1 MTHKELIQN
10 NIGNLLWIKY
20 ENKKGSLL
28 KMVVKIKD
36 ATDEGFSFKIND
48 SNYEHVE
55 LYDSVIDIDVN
66 ADSYKIENIGW

>member
-10 NIGNLLWIKY
+10 NIGNLLWLKY
-20 ENKKGSLL
+20 KNKKGSLL
-28 KMVVKIKD
+28 KMVVRIKD

>member
-1 MTHKELIQN
+1 MTHEEIIQN

-20 ENKKGSLL
+20 RNKEGVLL
-28 KMVVKIKD
+28 KMVVRIKD

>member
-1 MTHKELIQN
+1 MTHEEIIQN
-10 NIGNLLWIKY
+10 NIGNLLWLKY
-20 ENKKGSLL
+20 KNKKGSLL
-28 KMVVKIKD
+28 KMVVRIKD

-66 ADSYKIENIGW
+66 ADSYKIENIEW